1 MIQVCNNMRLRLN
14 YPFKHR
20 ISIDVTHSTDVLF
33 QSAESMHCPSQISSL
48 WQWCQRLRGRV
59 LPLPWALPL
68 GDGNAA
74 QSCPWLALPSLEDPA
89 RSSCGGLFEKIRGS
103 CHSGQ
108 SPSRYLAYLCQSLS
122 SLHILLSLRPLPF
135 VLATLERQGKR
146 VQSFSTVLQP
156 SARVAG
162 VMGSVHLDSSA
173 SSPLCLYSNGFFFSV
188 LCKFF
193 QFEERKKYKMSKNGP
208 ASGRIKTTFPV
219 LKWNK
224 NLLFDNKH

>member
-48 WQWCQRLRGRV
+48 WQWRQRLRGRV

-89 RSSCGGLFEKIRGS
+89 RSFCGGLFEKIRGS

-146 VQSFSTVLQP
+146 AGECRHSQQCSSHLLELQVSWVQFIWTVLP
-156 SARVAG
+156 HPHCACTA
-162 VMGSVHLDSSA
+162 MD
-173 SSPLCLYSNGFFFSV
+173 FFSFYA
-188 LCKFF
+188 L
-193 QFEERKKYKMSKNGP
+193 QILSIWRKKEIQNVQKW
-208 ASGRIKTTFPV
+208 SGFR
-219 LKWNK
+219 
-224 NLLFDNKH
+224 

>member
-1 MIQVCNNMRLRLN
+1 MRLRLN

-20 ISIDVTHSTDVLF
+20 IRINVTHSTDVLF
-33 QSAESMHCPSQISSL
+33 QSAESMHCPSHISSL

-59 LPLPWALPL
+59 LPLPWALPP
-68 GDGNAA
+68 GVGNAA

-108 SPSRYLAYLCQSLS
+108 SPSRYLTYLCQSLS
-122 SLHILLSLRPLPF
+122 SLHILLYRCPLPF

-146 VQSFSTVLQP
+146 AGECRHSQRCSGHLLELQVSWVQFIWTVLP
-156 SARVAG
+156 HPHCACTA
-162 VMGSVHLDSSA
+162 MD
-173 SSPLCLYSNGFFFSV
+173 FFSFCA
-188 LCKFF
+188 LQIFSIW
-193 QFEERKKYKMSKNGP
+193 RKKEIKMSKNGR
-208 ASGRIKTTFPV
+208 ASGRIKTTLPV

-224 NLLFDNKH
+224 KLLFDNKH